1 MDNAPEDLH
10 ELNYARKI
18 LEECGLPCKS
28 NLELVADCIT
38 ALRCKLKCPTVEAAR
53 WLWRRVKRAQ
63 ELEVKINSFWFR
75 DGEYNSIPMRDTERI
90 PAYVPIDRAAVDKE
104 QATPEW
110 QAANTRLRATLAKF
124 AGKTAML

>member
-1 MDNAPEDLH
+1 MDNAPTDLH

-38 ALRCKLKCPTVEAAR
+38 ALRAKLKCPTVEAAR

-63 ELEVKINSFWFR
+63 ELDMKINGHWFR
-75 DGEYNSIPMRDTERI
+75 DGEYNNVPMRDTERI
-90 PAYVPIDRAAVDKE
+90 PTYVPIDKKALEAE
-104 QATPEW
+104 QSTVEW
-110 QAANTRLRATLAKF
+110 QAANAELRAALAKL
-124 AGKTAML
+124 AGRAAMP